1 MYKQIEAIVELSKKD
16 VEFSENYRFNQHE
29 TIKRINLYLNNRFL
43 ERESGIFWNI
53 SNYRVQHFAKNIE
66 LDTKDL
72 MPYGDGETS
81 YLQTWVLR
89 KKMRRWLDDNKLAL
103 TLNDLAEATSA
114 YGSSVWKVVNGE
126 VELVDLSNL
135 YFDPLCK
142 TIRDTNV
149 VEKHYLD
156 PNVLRDKKEVW
167 DNVDQVLKDK
177 PEKDGRYEI
186 NEFFGWYSE
195 NENEYNEE
203 TDGWKHIIS
212 YGKGDKG
219 DSEVILF
226 EEEVSKD
233 DNPYYDF
240 HIGKYEG
247 RWMRIGVVE
256 RLFSLQ
262 ERANELVNQ
271 NAQTTE
277 IASLLLFKTAQG
289 DVVGN
294 VLEQAINGQ
303 IINSTDL
310 EQIGISNTGMNQFF
324 QEMLA
329 IETQADKLCL
339 TPDVITGEALPSG
352 TPFRSLAVLTNAART
367 AFKMIRENIGERISY
382 ILKEQILPDI
392 IKTWNKGE
400 IMELLEDDGDLDI
413 YYKALKNR
421 KIKDKILN
429 GGLVDEQFLA
439 VINALIDEDIRE
451 NGMKV
456 EIPKGF
462 FNFKWNIKFNI
473 TGEAYDK
480 AQQNSA
486 YENALLMASQ
496 NPALVNTPL
505 FKQYLENNGIPYWK
519 LKPEEMEALQQVGV
533 QVQPQGMEVK
543 QDKLMSIVDTK

>member
-1 MYKQIEAIVELSKKD
+1 MYKQIDKIIELAKKD

-103 TLNDLAEATSA
+103 TLNDLAEATSS

-156 PNVLRDKKEVW
+156 PNVLRDKKNVW
-167 DNVDQVLKDK
+167 DNVDKVLKDK

-212 YGKGDKG
+212 YGKGDT
-219 DSEVILF
+219 EIILF

-240 HIGKYEG
+240 HISKYEG

-310 EQIGISNTGMNQFF
+310 EQIGISNTGINQFF

-352 TPFRSLAVLTNAART
+352 TPFRSLATLTNAART
-367 AFKMIRENIGERISY
+367 AFKMIRENIGERIGY

-439 VINALIDEDIRE
+439 GMNALIDEEIRD

-519 LKPEEMEALQQVGV
+519 LKPEEMEALQQVGG

-543 QDKLMSIVDTK
+543 KDKLMSIVDTK

>member
-1 MYKQIEAIVELSKKD
+1 MYKIIDRIVELSRKD

-103 TLNDLAEATSA
+103 TLNDLAEATPA

-233 DNPYYDF
+233 DNPYFDF

-429 GGLVDEQFLA
+429 GGLVDEQFLGG
-439 VINALIDEDIRE
+439 INALIDEDIRE